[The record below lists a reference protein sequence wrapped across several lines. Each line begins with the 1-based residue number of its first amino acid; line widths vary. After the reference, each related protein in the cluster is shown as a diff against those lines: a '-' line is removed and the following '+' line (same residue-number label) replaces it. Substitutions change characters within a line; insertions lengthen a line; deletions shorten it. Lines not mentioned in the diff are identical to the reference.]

1 MKSNRELKVLAVLR
15 ELGLSEEHVSIV
27 SSQNP
32 SQNAPYHNSGHLF
45 TVALNCAQAA
55 DYYELGK
62 DEKITLFL
70 SGLYHDYGHSAGK
83 QSDIINI
90 SQAVLCAMRNISV
103 LEAMSNK
110 ALDVIADNIHA
121 TVQPSLLHGTELSLQ
136 QKIIADADMMQ
147 WCEAD
152 ADEFMVGLS
161 VELGFPVTWDS
172 TKEFLSKYNPKTS
185 WGRAKLDALITT
197 INSCP
202 VG

>member
-1 MKSNRELKVLAVLR
+1 MQSNREKRVLEVLR
-15 ELGLSEEHVSIV
+15 ELGLSGEHACIA

-45 TVALNCAQAA
+45 TVALNCAEAA

-83 QSDIINI
+83 HSDIINI
-90 SQAVLCAMRNISV
+90 SQAVLCAMRNIAA
-103 LEAMSNK
+103 LEALDRK

-147 WCEAD
+147 WHEPD
-152 ADEFMVGLS
+152 AEEFMTGLS

-172 TKEFLSKYNPKTS
+172 TKEFLSKYHPKTS
-185 WGRAKLDALITT
+185 WGRAKLDALIAT
-197 INSCP
+197 IESCP

>member
-1 MKSNRELKVLAVLR
+1 MKSNRELRVLEILR
-15 ELGLSEEHVSIV
+15 ELGLSEEHASIV

-32 SQNAPYHNSGHLF
+32 SQNAPYHNSGHLL
-45 TVALNCAQAA
+45 TVALNCAEAA

-90 SQAVLCAMRNISV
+90 SQAVLCATRNISA
-103 LEAMSNK
+103 LEHLPNK

-121 TVQPSLLHGTELSLQ
+121 TVQPSLLHGAELTLQ

-147 WCEAD
+147 WHEHD
-152 ADEFMVGLS
+152 ADDFMAGLS
-161 VELGFPVTWDS
+161 IELGFPVTWES
-172 TKEFLSKYNPKTS
+172 TKEFLSQYNPKTS
-185 WGRAKLDALITT
+185 WGRHKLEDLINA
-197 INSCP
+197 IESRL
-202 VG
+202 VK

>member
-1 MKSNRELKVLAVLR
+1 MKSTREIKVLEILQ
-15 ELGLSEEHVSIV
+15 ELGLSEEHASIA

-32 SQNAPYHNSGHLF
+32 SQNAPYHNTGHLF

-83 QSDIINI
+83 HSDIINI
-90 SQAVLCAMRNISV
+90 SQAVLCAMRNISA
-103 LEAMSNK
+103 LESLDRK

-121 TVQPSLLHGTELSLQ
+121 TVQPSLLHGAELSLQ

-147 WCEAD
+147 WCEPD
-152 ADEFMVGLS
+152 AEEFMDGLS
-161 VELGFPVTWDS
+161 VELGFPVTWNS
-172 TKEFLSKYNPKTS
+172 TKEFLSKYKPNTS
-185 WGRAKLDALITT
+185 WGRKKLEDLIST
-197 INSCP
+197 IGTC
-202 VG
+202 VA

>member
-1 MKSNRELKVLAVLR
+1 MKSNRELRVLEILR
-15 ELGLSEEHVSIV
+15 ELGLSEEHASIV

-32 SQNAPYHNSGHLF
+32 SQNAPYHNSGHLL
-45 TVALNCAQAA
+45 TVALNCAEAA

-90 SQAVLCAMRNISV
+90 SQAVLCAMRNISA
-103 LEAMSNK
+103 LEGLDNK

-121 TVQPSLLHGTELSLQ
+121 TVQPSLLHGAELSLQ

-147 WCEAD
+147 WHEHD
-152 ADEFMVGLS
+152 ADDFMAGLS
-161 VELGFPVTWDS
+161 VELGFPVTWES

-185 WGRAKLDALITT
+185 WGRHKLEDLLATLE
-197 INSCP
+197 SCP
-202 VG
+202 NR